1 MGEVLPMP
9 AVGDVFTDVRG
20 GGRTMRVSQHADKGV
35 VVVSFWAGEL
45 CRSSFRLSVSDAAR
59 LAALFSGVPSP
70 LPAEDPAAVPG
81 GVPAALPGDVP
92 PALPGGVP
100 SVPAQRAADE
110 DAA

>member
-1 MGEVLPMP
+1 MP

-45 CRSSFRLSVSDAAR
+45 CRSSFRLSVADAAR
-59 LAALFSGVPSP
+59 LAALFGGVPSA
-70 LPAEDPAAVPG
+70 LPADDPS
-81 GVPAALPGDVP
+81 
-92 PALPGGVP
+92 ALPGGVPSAPPGGVPSASPGGAP

>member
-20 GGRTMRVSQHADKGV
+20 GGRTMRVSQHADQGV
-35 VVVSFWAGEL
+35 VVVSFWAGDL

-59 LAALFSGVPSP
+59 LAALLGD
-70 LPAEDPAAVPG
+70 LPASPADDPPAVPG
-81 GVPAALPGDVP
+81 GVPSAL
-92 PALPGGVP
+92 GGGIP
-100 SVPAQRAADE
+100 SVPAGRAADE

>member
-45 CRSSFRLSVSDAAR
+45 CRSSFRLSVADAAR
-59 LAALFSGVPSP
+59 LAALFGGVPPS
-70 LPAEDPAAVPG
+70 LPAEDPAAPPG
-81 GVPAALPGDVP
+81 GVPAA
-92 PALPGGVP
+92 AAAAPGGVP
-100 SVPAQRAADE
+100 AVPAQRAADE

>member
-20 GGRTMRVSQHADKGV
+20 GGRTMRVSQHADRGV

-59 LAALFSGVPSP
+59 LAALLGT
-70 LPAEDPAAVPG
+70 
-81 GVPAALPGDVP
+81 VPAAPAGDP
-92 PALPGGVP
+92 SAAGGDPSPAGGDAAGGAP
-100 SVPAQRAADE
+100 TVPAQRAAGA